1 MLFNFQEPQ
10 SDKLD
15 DSEGFSNTT
24 ESDDIKTLEARLLEV
39 KKENELLS
47 LKEIQQVRLLQW
59 SSNFGVYWNHSLIDE
74 SNF

>member
-15 DSEGFSNTT
+15 DPEGFPNPT

-39 KKENELLS
+39 TKENELSS
-47 LKEIQQVRLLQW
+47 LKEIQQVRLLQ
-59 SSNFGVYWNHSLIDE
+59 
-74 SNF
+74 